1 MIKTIYTKFDKVRLT
16 GLPTVQFE
24 GRIFVITTETEAKR
38 AVAYLLRSSPC
49 LGFDT
54 ETRPSFHHG
63 ESHKVALLQVST
75 PDTCFLFR
83 LNRMGMPQCV
93 IDLLE
98 DTTILK
104 VGLSLHDDM
113 TMLKR
118 RHTFQQGTFID
129 IQNEVGDIGIADAS
143 LQKIYANLFG
153 LKISKRQQLTNWEAD
168 ILTEAQKRYAATDAW
183 ACIKIHNEIVRLKQ
197 TGEYLCAPEQA
208 TRISF

>member
-1 MIKTIYTKFDKVRLT
+1 MIKTIYTKYDKAKLNNLPAELFD
-16 GLPTVQFE
+16 
-24 GRIFVITTETEAKR
+24 GRIFVITTESEAKR
-38 AVAYLLRSSPC
+38 AVAYLMSQPV

-83 LNRMGMPQCV
+83 LNRMGMPQCI

-104 VGLSLHDDM
+104 VGLSLRDDM

-118 RHTFQQGTFID
+118 RHAFSEGTFID

-183 ACIKIHNEIVRLKQ
+183 ACIKIHDEIVRLKQ
-197 TGEYLCAPEQA
+197 TGQYSLHSVQIEN
-208 TRISF
+208 